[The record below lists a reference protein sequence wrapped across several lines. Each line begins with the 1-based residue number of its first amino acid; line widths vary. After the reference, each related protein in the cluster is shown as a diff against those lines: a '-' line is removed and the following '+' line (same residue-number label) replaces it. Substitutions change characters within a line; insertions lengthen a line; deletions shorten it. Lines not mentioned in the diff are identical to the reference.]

1 MGIQTHVKKLASN
14 KMVLYIVLFI
24 ALTNLLAFLF
34 KNQYHAIVLFFAI
47 AVLAD
52 RFTKNTLGIMIACI
66 IITNTYLFVM
76 SVREPKYLEGMKT
89 KKKKATTVKGIDAD
103 QLKDLLKSDPND
115 ILETAATFV
124 KKNVSK
130 PKKIKS
136 GFTTK
141 TPLAKHAG
149 SVNDDAEEVKSR
161 IDYGTTVEQAY
172 DNLEGILGGDGM
184 KRLTSD
190 TTRLIEKQNKLFSNM
205 KGMTPMIQQYSD
217 LMKNMDLSNL
227 TKMAKSITG
236 SGISI
241 PGLTQEGSN

>member
-89 KKKKATTVKGIDAD
+89 KKKKATTVKGIDTD
-103 QLKDLLKSDPND
+103 QLKDVLNSYPND
-115 ILETAATFV
+115 IL
-124 KKNVSK
+124 
-130 PKKIKS
+130 
-136 GFTTK
+136 
-141 TPLAKHAG
+141 
-149 SVNDDAEEVKSR
+149 
-161 IDYGTTVEQAY
+161 
-172 DNLEGILGGDGM
+172 
-184 KRLTSD
+184 
-190 TTRLIEKQNKLFSNM
+190 
-205 KGMTPMIQQYSD
+205 
-217 LMKNMDLSNL
+217 
-227 TKMAKSITG
+227 
-236 SGISI
+236 
-241 PGLTQEGSN
+241 

>member
-103 QLKDLLKSDPND
+103 QLKELLRSDPND
-115 ILETAATFV
+115 ILETAAEFV
-124 KKNVSK
+124 KKNPSK
-130 PKKIKS
+130 PTKS

-149 SVNDDAEEVKSR
+149 SVNDDAEEVKSI

-217 LMKNMDLSNL
+217 LIKNMDLSNL

-241 PGLTQEGSN
+241 PGLTQEGSK